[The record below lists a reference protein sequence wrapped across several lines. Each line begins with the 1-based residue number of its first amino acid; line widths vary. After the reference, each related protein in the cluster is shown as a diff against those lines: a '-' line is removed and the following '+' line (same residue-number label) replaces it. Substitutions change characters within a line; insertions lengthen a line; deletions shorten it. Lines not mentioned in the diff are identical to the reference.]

1 MSHRREYE
9 LSRGKSNY
17 RVGKHIRWQVR
28 RLVHSYCRLGI
39 TIPCSSTTTIPPPP
53 LHDRAS
59 PRLQHY
65 SPAPASN
72 SHYPQSIQNW
82 CDVRCDV
89 TRTARTICDCPTPS
103 LTLVPRRRWRYSR
116 VLLPIFPPYLSMQP
130 SQQDL
135 QIPCLSSG
143 GFPRHPSL

>member
-1 MSHRREYE
+1 MSCQGGNPITVWENIFAGKSEGWCTHTVDWGS
-9 LSRGKSNY
+9 LSRAAALLPSL
-17 RVGKHIRWQVR
+17 RHPCTT
-28 RLVHSYCRLGI
+28 VHHPVC
-39 TIPCSSTTTIPPPP
+39 STT
-53 LHDRAS
+53 
-59 PRLQHY
+59 LQH
-65 SPAPASN
+65 PASN
-72 SHYPQSIQNW
+72 SHYLQSIQNW